1 MAKIPIAHKQ
11 DIKYPCLATWAKNAH
26 SINTHWWIDWPH
38 ATSFIPFLSVP
49 KGHALDVSRSDN
61 LCLSRLSPNIQVTAS
76 ASNTFWEFCR
86 NWWHHCLQ
94 AVLSF
99 QRKPCHQQRNWIWA
113 SAYACS
119 GHQNLPGQ
127 PREIGK
133 PNSHTNQSTLE
144 NVHTLWISGQLWI
157 IHSSNF
163 KIQWVNY

>member
-26 SINTHWWIDWPH
+26 SINTHWWIDWAH

-49 KGHALDVSRSDN
+49 KGHALDVSRSDD

-119 GHQNLPGQ
+119 GHQNLPGTTSGNWEAKLSHK
-127 PREIGK
+127 PEHTGK
-133 PNSHTNQSTLE
+133 CSYIMDFWPAMNNTFLK
-144 NVHTLWISGQLWI
+144 
-157 IHSSNF
+157 F
-163 KIQWVNY
+163 